1 MYRIDEIL
9 NLERIKGLMENFYS
23 LTGIPFLLTDPDINR
38 LIDIGGHSL
47 CREFYRKNPA
57 ADKLCMQSDRKNVL
71 KLQNTTKKYHIY
83 TCPFGMTEVICPIR
97 IEGQLYALLYMGQF
111 FIEKPNYSDYTK
123 KYGSPDAYGFD
134 EESFSEAYKTVPVR
148 SKEEVEKIVHFMA
161 EQVEILAETGYQKKK
176 LLEQSEKIN
185 KQNRELKNFT
195 DLWSSQENLL
205 NTIINS
211 VSAGIFWKDRNAVYK
226 GCNTQ
231 FAVDAGVNGHVEE
244 VIGKTDKDLPNVK
257 KDAAF
262 FLRDDRKVLDSG
274 LTLKNREHKII
285 KEDGKPYWSYT
296 NKVPLRDT
304 ENKIIGLVGVYLDIT
319 KIKETENRLH
329 EQEEQFRTVVMNSS
343 DPIWIIDLNM
353 SLLFASPSIERV
365 ISYSPKELE
374 KIPMEEILTAESLK
388 KVRDMLKEKQKL
400 FTAKVEDPLA
410 QSVRLQLDYISRDK
424 EIVHTEV
431 HISPLLNKNNQLY
444 GMLSIIRD
452 ITEQQQMQVKLK
464 QSQKMEALGRL
475 AGGIA
480 HDFNNL
486 LHVVLGY
493 GDMIKM
499 LAEKNQAEETQAEE
513 ISLTRNKGNELI
525 ELVEPILEAGNKAK
539 HLVEHLL
546 LFNRSEKQ
554 QQEVLNIPEIFDE
567 FISMLQRLIGEHIPI
582 HNQIQKNVEGAWI
595 NRQQLEQI
603 LINIVLN
610 SKEAMSSGGEIDIIV
625 DRIDYDEKMPGEITV
640 IPPGTYVRIM
650 IADTGMGI
658 DEDDLPKIFE
668 PFFSTKEN
676 ASGSGLG
683 LSAVYAIVNQNGGY
697 IDVHSMI
704 GVGTT
709 FEVLLPHVSLKTAE
723 GSHADQAEISVQEM
737 DSEAL
742 RNAHDERVKETKQT
756 SVILLAEDNDMIRRL
771 TKTNLEKRGY
781 TVAAAANGDAAIQLY
796 MQYRERIK
804 FLVLDIVMPGRSGKD
819 VYDYAAAFNP
829 AVKVIFCTGYDNNIL
844 SSDFVSRIGGKMIQ
858 KPYTIDK
865 LMEKLEGDWSTS

>member
-9 NLERIKGLMENFYS
+9 NLERIKGLMEKFYT

-47 CREFYRKNPA
+47 CRNFYRKNPA
-57 ADKLCMQSDRKNVL
+57 TEKLCIRSDRKNAL
-71 KLQNTTKKYHIY
+71 ELQNTTKKYYIY

-97 IEGQLYALLYMGQF
+97 IEGKIYALLYMGQF
-111 FIEKPNYSDYTK
+111 FIQKPDYGNYVK
-123 KYGSPDAYGFD
+123 KYGSPETYGFD
-134 EESFSEAYKTVPVR
+134 EEDFAEIYKTVPVR
-148 SKEEVEKIVHFMA
+148 SREEVEQIVQFMA

-176 LLEQSEKIN
+176 LLEQSEKID
-185 KQNRELKNFT
+185 KQNRELKSFT

-211 VSAGIFWKDRNAVYK
+211 VSAGIFWKDNNAVYK

-244 VIGKTDKDLPNVK
+244 VIGKTDRDLPNVK

-262 FLRDDRKVLDSG
+262 FLRDDKKVLDSG
-274 LTLKNREHKII
+274 LTLKNREHMII

-296 NKVPLRDT
+296 NKVPLRDA

-365 ISYSPKELE
+365 IGYSPEELE
-374 KIPMEEILTAESLK
+374 QIPMEEILTAESLK
-388 KVRDMLKEKQKL
+388 LVRDMLKEKQKL
-400 FTAKVEDPLA
+400 FTANVEDPLTE
-410 QSVRLQLDYISRDK
+410 SVRLHLDYISRDK
-424 EIVHTEV
+424 EIVNTEV

-452 ITEQQQMQVKLK
+452 ITEQQQVQAKLK

-499 LAEKNQAEETQAEE
+499 LAEKNQSEES
-513 ISLTRNKGNELI
+513 SLGMNGGSELN

-554 QQEVLNIPEIFDE
+554 QMEVLNIPEIFDE

-582 HNQIQKNVEGAWI
+582 HKQMQKNVEGAWI

-625 DRIDYDEKMPGEITV
+625 DRVDYDEEIPGEITV
-640 IPPGTYVRIM
+640 IPPGSYVRIM

-658 DEDDLPKIFE
+658 DEEDLPKIFE
-668 PFFSTKEN
+668 PFFSTKDN
-676 ASGSGLG
+676 TTGSGLG
-683 LSAVYAIVNQNGGY
+683 LSAVYAIVNQNEGC

-709 FEVLLPHVSLKTAE
+709 FEVLLPHVSIKTTA
-723 GSHADQAEISVQEM
+723 GSHGAHGKKIIQEA
-737 DSEAL
+737 DSETV
-742 RNAHDERVKETKQT
+742 RNAHDEKVKETKQT

-781 TVAAAANGDAAIQLY
+781 TVAAAANGDTAIQLY

-858 KPYTIDK
+858 KPYTIDL